1 MTAPQRRNGVPSLPP
16 SDEPPADEEYA
27 RAYAAGYEE
36 GVRGALRETLEHISR
51 GHTPQEV
58 RMLTASRLARLSEE
72 VELKRKS
79 LLAPPRRPAWGSL
92 LRPPAPAR
100 PWTGP
105 VAGRAVP
112 TARLIPGA
120 SLLIREERPNRALEV
135 LRANAPSF
143 RRVAV
148 VSMRPPEI
156 PGVAND
162 HRTDVVVG
170 GLVSARDPS
179 QGTITPG
186 EISGRLREPT
196 ESPGGALVYVDALE
210 YLATEHTL
218 ETTLKFVNWLVTQA
232 QETGSALL
240 VSFDPRSL
248 DVRDVSRLERAFETV
263 L

>member
-1 MTAPQRRNGVPSLPP
+1 
-16 SDEPPADEEYA
+16 
-27 RAYAAGYEE
+27 
-36 GVRGALRETLEHISR
+36 
-51 GHTPQEV
+51 
-58 RMLTASRLARLSEE
+58 MLTASRLARLSEE

-100 PWTGP
+100 QWTGP
-105 VAGRAVP
+105 IAGRAAP
-112 TARLIPGA
+112 AARLIPGTT
-120 SLLIREERPNRALEV
+120 LLVREERPSRAVEI

-143 RRVAV
+143 ARVAL
-148 VSMRPPEI
+148 VSMRPPEV
-156 PGVAND
+156 PGVAKE
-162 HRTDVVVG
+162 HRLDILVG
-170 GLVSARDPS
+170 GPSGARDPG
-179 QGTITPG
+179 QGAVTPG

-248 DVRDVSRLERAFETV
+248 DIRDVSRLERAFETV

>member
-1 MTAPQRRNGVPSLPP
+1 MNATERRNGES
-16 SDEPPADEEYA
+16 SSRDEEPPADEEYA

-105 VAGRAVP
+105 V
-112 TARLIPGA
+112 PGA
-120 SLLIREERPNRALEV
+120 SPAAIRLLPGRSLLVREERPVRAIEI
-135 LRANAPSF
+135 LRANAGSF
-143 RRVAV
+143 PRVAT
-148 VSMRPPEI
+148 VSMRPPDL
-156 PGVAND
+156 PGVSAG
-162 HRTDVVVG
+162 HRMDLTVG
-170 GLVSARDPS
+170 GAATAEGASGL
-179 QGTITPG
+179 TPG
-186 EISGRLREPT
+186 EISGRLRDPT
-196 ESPGGALVYVDALE
+196 EAPGGALVYVDALE
-210 YLATEHTL
+210 YLATEHGL
-218 ETTLKFVNWLVTQA
+218 EMTVKFVHWLVTQA

>member
-1 MTAPQRRNGVPSLPP
+1 MTAAERRNGPNPP
-16 SDEPPADEEYA
+16 PTEEPPADEEYA

-36 GVRGALRETLEHISR
+36 GVRGALRETLEHIGH
-51 GHTPQEV
+51 GHTPQEI

-100 PWTGP
+100 PWSGL
-105 VAGRAVP
+105 V
-112 TARLIPGA
+112 TAATAPPFRLLPGH
-120 SLLIREERPNRALEV
+120 SLLVREERPARAVEI
-135 LRANAPSF
+135 LRANVAAFP
-143 RRVAV
+143 RVAV

-156 PGVAND
+156 PGLPTD
-162 HRTDVVVG
+162 HRLDLTVG
-170 GLVSARDPS
+170 GPGSAGASDRGS
-179 QGTITPG
+179 LTPG
-186 EISGRLREPT
+186 EISGRLRDPT
-196 ESPGGALVYVDALE
+196 EAPGGALVYVDALE
-210 YLATEHTL
+210 FLATEHSLDTMV
-218 ETTLKFVNWLVTQA
+218 KFVHWLVTQA

-248 DVRDVSRLERAFETV
+248 DVRDVSRLERAFESV

>member
-1 MTAPQRRNGVPSLPP
+1 MNATERRNGEPS
-16 SDEPPADEEYA
+16 SRDEEPPADEEYA

-36 GVRGALRETLEHISR
+36 GVRGALRETLEHVSR
-51 GHTPQEV
+51 GHTPQEI

-105 VAGRAVP
+105 V
-112 TARLIPGA
+112 PGA
-120 SLLIREERPNRALEV
+120 SAAAIRLVPGRSLLVREERPTRAVEI

-143 RRVAV
+143 PRVAI
-148 VSMRPPEI
+148 VSMRPPEV
-156 PGVAND
+156 PGVSAA
-162 HRTDVVVG
+162 HRTDLTVG
-170 GLVSARDPS
+170 GVVTSEGATAGGL
-179 QGTITPG
+179 TPG
-186 EISGRLREPT
+186 EISGRLRDPT
-196 ESPGGALVYVDALE
+196 EAPGGALVYVDALE
-210 YLATEHTL
+210 YLATEHGL
-218 ETTLKFVNWLVTQA
+218 EMTVKFVHWLVTQA

>member
-1 MTAPQRRNGVPSLPP
+1 MNASERRNGAS
-16 SDEPPADEEYA
+16 SSRDEEPPADEEYA

-36 GVRGALRETLEHISR
+36 GVRNALRETLEHISR

-105 VAGRAVP
+105 V
-112 TARLIPGA
+112 PGA
-120 SLLIREERPNRALEV
+120 TTASVRLLPGRSLLVREERPARALEI
-135 LRANAPSF
+135 LRANAGAFS
-143 RRVAV
+143 RVAT
-148 VSMRPPEI
+148 VSMRPPEL
-156 PGVAND
+156 PGFPSG
-162 HRTDVVVG
+162 HRTDLTVG
-170 GLVSARDPS
+170 GPGSAEGP
-179 QGTITPG
+179 GAAGLTPG
-186 EISGRLREPT
+186 EISGRLRDPT
-196 ESPGGALVYVDALE
+196 EAPGGALVYVDALE
-210 YLATEHTL
+210 YLATEHGL
-218 ETTLKFVNWLVTQA
+218 EVTVKFVHWLVTQA

>member
-1 MTAPQRRNGVPSLPP
+1 VNASDRRNGTSPP
-16 SDEPPADEEYA
+16 PTEEPPADEEYA

-36 GVRGALRETLEHISR
+36 GVRGALRETLEHIAR

-72 VELKRKS
+72 VDLKRRS

-105 VAGRAVP
+105 VASSSAP
-112 TARLIPGA
+112 AARLLPGR
-120 SLLIREERPNRALEV
+120 SMLVREERPARAVEI
-135 LRANAPSF
+135 LRANASTFP
-143 RRVAV
+143 RVAI
-148 VSMRPPEI
+148 VSMRPPEV
-156 PGVAND
+156 PGLAAS
-162 HRTDVVVG
+162 HRLDITVG
-170 GLVSARDPS
+170 ASAGP
-179 QGTITPG
+179 GEPGPGAITPG
-186 EISGRLREPT
+186 EISGRLRDPT
-196 ESPGGALVYVDALE
+196 EAPGGALVYVDALE
-210 YLATEHTL
+210 YLATEHSL
-218 ETTLKFVNWLVTQA
+218 ETMVRFVHWLVTQA

-248 DVRDVSRLERAFETV
+248 DVRDVSRLERAFESV

>member
-1 MTAPQRRNGVPSLPP
+1 MNASDRRNHTSPP
-16 SDEPPADEEYA
+16 TSEEPPADEEYA

-36 GVRGALRETLEHISR
+36 GLRGALRETLEHVSR
-51 GHTPQEV
+51 GHTPQEI

-105 VAGRAVP
+105 V
-112 TARLIPGA
+112 PGA
-120 SLLIREERPNRALEV
+120 SVTSLHLLPGRSLLVREERPAKAV
-135 LRANAPSF
+135 DILRANAPAF
-143 RRVAV
+143 PRVAV
-148 VSMRPPEI
+148 VSTRPPEI
-156 PGVAND
+156 PGLAPDRRVEIP
-162 HRTDVVVG
+162 VVG
-170 GLVSARDPS
+170 AASPDSPTGRSLS
-179 QGTITPG
+179 PG
-186 EISGRLREPT
+186 EISGRLRDPT
-196 ESPGGALVYVDALE
+196 EASGGALVYVDALE
-210 YLATEHTL
+210 YLATEHGL
-218 ETTLKFVNWLVTQA
+218 ELTVRFVHWLVTQA

-240 VSFDPRSL
+240 VTFDPRAL